1 MNCKQVRENLSL
13 YIDNLIDEE
22 EAVVIAAHLA
32 ECSACRKEY
41 EELLHIT
48 EILSDIPELELPD
61 EFDARLH
68 AALVS
73 VNEERERVVIPVS
86 RKKKSFAKRMS
97 SIAAI
102 FVVGIFAITMYN
114 NSDQLMLDTA
124 MESDAGN
131 LQIEERSDTAGE
143 SYRQETSDETSV
155 VIESENQVNDVAYS
169 YYADDDAKSKDASEE
184 IPDTMGTPFTDGQQA
199 ADEEPVNSNE
209 EEDDFEDISLTD
221 ATTSGPAASRGG
233 TTAYDKLMLLYTT
246 DGAIFTGRDLTA
258 VQYYTELLDQELEG
272 TEFNILSLEKQDG
285 IWQFEV
291 ETVSTDEEGT
301 EQREVIV
308 YLAQDGM
315 LWTEETLETT
325 TEEL

>member
-22 EAVVIAAHLA
+22 EAIALEAHLK

-48 EILSDIPELELPD
+48 EILADIPEVELPR

-73 VNEERERVVIPVS
+73 VNEEREREVIPIS

-97 SIAAI
+97 SVAAI

-124 MESDAGN
+124 MESDAGS
-131 LQIEERSDTAGE
+131 LQIEERIDTAGE
-143 SYRQETSDETSV
+143 PYRQDTSDDTSV
-155 VIESENQVNDVAYS
+155 VIESENTVNNIAYS
-169 YYADDDAKSKDASEE
+169 YYADNDAKSKYALEE
-184 IPDTMGTPFTDGQQA
+184 VPDTMGTPVTDDEQA
-199 ADEEPVNSNE
+199 ADDFIHESDNADS
-209 EEDDFEDISLTD
+209 FEDVTLPD

-246 DGAIFTGRDLTA
+246 DGAIFTGRDLSA

-315 LWTEETLETT
+315 LWTEETTETT